1 MTFCPSVARLA
12 SKRDS
17 SRQWRPRLATV
28 ALVIVSFGLW
38 IAAEKQGF
46 SADGPRAPNIVLI
59 LADDMGFSDLGCYGG
74 EIRTPH
80 LDSLAASGLRFSQFY
95 NCALCGPSRAALM
108 TGLHPHQVGV
118 FNWTGV
124 LDDRCVTAF
133 ELFKAAGYATCA
145 AGRLDMVTA
154 ENWRDPASVAKYV
167 DHFLGSLGGQPG
179 PGNYFKA
186 IRDKPFY
193 RDDEPFT
200 LPDEAY
206 KTDLITDFAVE
217 FITTAAAGDRPF
229 FLYLSHYAPH
239 WPLHAKPEDIAKYRR
254 LYRTLGWDALR
265 AGRRQRLVE
274 QGLVDDRCRLA
285 AREPHIPAW
294 QDAANKDW
302 EAERMAVYAAQV
314 DCLDQGVGRVLDA
327 LRRTQADRN
336 TLVIFLSDNGASDQA
351 WTKPLDEPGR
361 TWRLDGTPTRLG
373 NTPRV
378 WPGPADTFVTAGPA
392 WAAVSNAPFRGHK
405 ATNYEG
411 GIATPCIV
419 WWPPVI
425 TQPGAISHELGHFV
439 DILAT
444 CLDVAG
450 IAYPTEFHGRSVQ
463 PPAGKSLLPIFRGD
477 QRIGHRSLCW
487 ATAGCRAVRLGS
499 WKLVS
504 SKDGPWELY
513 DLDRDRSEST
523 DLAKHEPERVRQMAR
538 LFDQWRRRNP
548 TNN

>member
-1 MTFCPSVARLA
+1 
-12 SKRDS
+12 
-17 SRQWRPRLATV
+17 
-28 ALVIVSFGLW
+28 
-38 IAAEKQGF
+38 
-46 SADGPRAPNIVLI
+46 
-59 LADDMGFSDLGCYGG
+59 MGFSDLGCYGG

-108 TGLHPHQVGV
+108 TGLYPHQVGV

-193 RDDEPFT
+193 RDGEPFT

-285 AREPHIPAW
+285 PREPRIPAW

-361 TWRLDGTPTRLG
+361 TWLLDGTPTRLG

-405 ATNYEG
+405 AASRRRASSGGRRSSRNPARSRTNSDTLSTSSPRAWTWRASRIRPSSMVEACNRRPARACCPSSAATNTQATGRCAGRPPVAERSAWGPGNWYHRKMARG
-411 GIATPCIV
+411 NCTTWTGIAANRPTWRNTSPNV
-419 WWPPVI
+419 SGRWPDCL
-425 TQPGAISHELGHFV
+425 TSGDA
-439 DILAT
+439 AT
-444 CLDVAG
+444 RRTTDMLRR
-450 IAYPTEFHGRSVQ
+450 HGQ
-463 PPAGKSLLPIFRGD
+463 ALP
-477 QRIGHRSLCW
+477 
-487 ATAGCRAVRLGS
+487 
-499 WKLVS
+499 
-504 SKDGPWELY
+504 
-513 DLDRDRSEST
+513 
-523 DLAKHEPERVRQMAR
+523 
-538 LFDQWRRRNP
+538 
-548 TNN
+548 